1 MKRFLVWACATIALP
16 VAVAHAGASS
26 HDKITYESAKKVAEA
41 KVPKGI
47 LTSHALLRDHDRL
60 IYGFEFTEA
69 GKSGVKTVK
78 VDATTGKV
86 LKVKHQSIKSAQ
98 EDKVK
103 DMRKSVLKS

>member
-16 VAVAHAGASS
+16 VAVAHAGAPS

-98 EDKVK
+98 EARVK
-103 DMRKSVLKS
+103 EMKKTVAKS